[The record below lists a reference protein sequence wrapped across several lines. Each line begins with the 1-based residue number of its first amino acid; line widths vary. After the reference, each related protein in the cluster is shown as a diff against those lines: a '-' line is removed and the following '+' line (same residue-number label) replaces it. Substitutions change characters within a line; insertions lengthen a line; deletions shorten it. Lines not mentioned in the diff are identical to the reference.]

1 MQPVLTG
8 LPRLPGLSRIRS
20 SLAIRTVETNS
31 SHPPGADALVKMFE
45 IDRGHLPLAPRRKP
59 APLQRL
65 PAPAHDRIDKADYGY
80 EK

>member
-8 LPRLPGLSRIRS
+8 LPRLPDLSRIRS
-20 SLAIRTVETNS
+20 SLETNS